1 MDGVRVSATSI
12 PLAWKNLTH
21 DPRKLLVAII
31 GIAFAVVLM
40 FQQRGFNHALFDS
53 TVAIV
58 EELDADLILYNP
70 SRFALSSEVRFSRD
84 AIDVSA
90 STPGVESANPLYLE
104 NLFARLR
111 TAGRRARP
119 IRVLGVDLDKDILL
133 DRSGEILP
141 QIDRLRS
148 PETALMDRL
157 SKKNYGIVLSKKSL
171 PQSAEL
177 SGKQIEIVGLFQ
189 SGRDFAHDGNLI
201 MSLDNFTQY
210 FGYRAIDPLSVVD
223 LGVVKVASNENAEAV
238 ANVLQEKLGD
248 GVAVLTKAQFI
259 QKEIDFWSRNTP
271 IGVIFAIGAVMGFV
285 VGVIIC
291 YQILANDISEHLGE
305 FATLKAMGYGN
316 TYFFALV
323 IKQAVY
329 LSLLG
334 FLPGLICAW
343 LLFRIN
349 VSFTG
354 LLMQLSWDRIL
365 FVFVL
370 TVVMCVVSGLFAL
383 RKLLAAD
390 PASLF

>member
-1 MDGVRVSATSI
+1 MSSSSI

-21 DPRKLLVAII
+21 DPRKLLLAIT

-53 TVAIV
+53 TVAV
-58 EELDADLILYNP
+58 VQELDADLILYNP
-70 SRFALSSEVRFSRD
+70 SRFALSSEVRFKRD
-84 AIDVSA
+84 ALDVAA
-90 STPGVESANPLYLE
+90 STAGVESARPLYLE
-104 NLFARLR
+104 NLFARMR
-111 TAGRRARP
+111 VEGRRARP
-119 IRVLGVDLDKDILL
+119 IRVLGVDLDQNVLL
-133 DRSGEILP
+133 DGDGEILP
-141 QIDRLRS
+141 QFDSLRS
-148 PETALMDRL
+148 PHTALMDRL
-157 SKKNYGIVLSKKSL
+157 SKKNYGIELSATAM
-171 PQSAEL
+171 PQTAEL
-177 SGKQIEIVGLFQ
+177 TGKRIDIVGLFQ

-201 MSLDNFTQY
+201 MSLSNFSNY
-210 FGYRAIDPLSVVD
+210 FGYRAADPLSVVD
-223 LGVVKVASNENAEAV
+223 LGVVKVAANQPADSV
-238 ANVLQEKLGD
+238 AIELQEKLGE
-248 GVAVLTKAQFI
+248 GVVVLTKQQFV
-259 QKEIDFWSRNTP
+259 QKEIDFWARNTP

-291 YQILANDISEHLGE
+291 YQILANDITEHLGE

-316 TYFFALV
+316 SYFFGLV

-354 LLMQLSWDRIL
+354 LLMQLSWDRVL
-365 FVFVL
+365 FIFAL
-370 TVVMCVVSGLFAL
+370 TLVMCVVSGLLAL